1 MTIELGKSCQMQ
13 IGIALTRDR
22 EERASSNYLV
32 IWGKVQM
39 KMLKITAHVV
49 NRKCPLGL
57 LYERKM

>member
-1 MTIELGKSCQMQ
+1 MQ
-13 IGIALTRDR
+13 VGIALTRDR